1 MYRLLHLRNPRM
13 AVQPFVK
20 FLFDFIRLPTR
31 SYVFQQF
38 SICFDIY
45 MEICQ
50 QVRSK
55 VLGALGHDTLQW
67 RVKHS
72 CPPCTY
78 SLQDEQKL
86 CFSRLVTY
94 DGNDSA
100 KRVLRQRKGDG
111 DEADIVERTDSHH
124 GGGNYFLSRQEV
136 DKWAKE
142 NIEDMLRLV
151 SYVATL
157 LYFLTDMQVV
167 DEFEENPCADCWH
180 NMANDVSSRMWGI
193 FDETGMFVAVCR
205 HGFILI
211 VADMVRSGELAKYPL
226 AVLEY
231 LLQALEDGLGAG
243 YDVGCK
249 FAMTVDRSPLGKLAK
264 EKKFKS
270 LIGLFHG
277 HAHCQLCQL
286 RHLGTYVEGLG
297 LSDLEGCERLFSR
310 TNELAGV
317 YRYASAFHRHQ
328 SLRLYFEHLDEVDTP
343 ESLSKWRCTGYH
355 YLHSL
360 KAVSW

>member
-1 MYRLLHLRNPRM
+1 MFRLLRLRNARM

-20 FLFDFIRLPTR
+20 FLFDFVGLPTK

-38 SICFDIY
+38 SICFDVY
-45 MEICQ
+45 VEIRQ
-50 QVRSK
+50 QVRLK
-55 VLGALGHDTLQW
+55 VLGALGRDTPQW

-78 SLQDEQKL
+78 RLQDEEAL
-86 CFSRLVTY
+86 RFSRLVTY

-100 KRVLRQRKGDG
+100 KRVLRRRKGDEEG
-111 DEADIVERTDSHH
+111 EVVERTDSRH
-124 GGGNYFLSRQEV
+124 GGGDYFLSRQDV
-136 DKWAKE
+136 DKWAKD
-142 NIEDMLRLV
+142 NIEDMLRPV
-151 SYVATL
+151 SYL
-157 LYFLTDMQVV
+157 FFEFWLGLTVVQVV
-167 DEFEENPCADCWH
+167 DEFEDNPCADRWH
-180 NMANDVSSRMWGI
+180 NMANDVSSRMWGV

-205 HGFILI
+205 HGFVLV
-211 VADMVRSGELAKYPL
+211 VADMVKSGELAKYPL

-231 LLQALEDGLGAG
+231 LLKALEDGLGAG

-249 FAMTVDRSPLGKLAK
+249 FATTVNRSPLGKLAR
-264 EKKFKS
+264 EKCFKS
-270 LIGLFHG
+270 LVGLFHG
-277 HAHCQLCQL
+277 HAHCRLCQI

-297 LSDLEGCERLFSR
+297 LSDLEGCEHLFSR

-343 ESLSKWRCTGYH
+343 ESLSK
-355 YLHSL
+355 
-360 KAVSW
+360 